1 MLKKIIKNFLEWHYK
16 RRTLRRIKNV
26 IYDGQIN
33 K

>member
-1 MLKKIIKNFLEWHYK
+1 MLKKIIINFLEWYYK

-26 IYDGQIN
+26 IYSAQTS